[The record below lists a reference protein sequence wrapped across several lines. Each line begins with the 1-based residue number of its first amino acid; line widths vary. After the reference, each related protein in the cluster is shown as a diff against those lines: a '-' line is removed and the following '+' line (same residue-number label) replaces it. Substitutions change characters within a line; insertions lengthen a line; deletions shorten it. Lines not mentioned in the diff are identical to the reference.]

1 MTTTMTVRKLE
12 PRLRHAASLVQGAMG
27 HSHGQ
32 AAVRS
37 LVRALSI
44 LNSLAEFPNGISLTE
59 LAQQVGLST
68 STTHRLLT
76 TLEEQRYV
84 RFEHGPRLWMIGI
97 QSFVT
102 GSTFIKARNFSDIAR
117 PHMRALMEETGETV
131 NLAVPDGGE
140 MVLVAQVECRQLM
153 RALGSTGRRVPL
165 HCSAVGKALLATL
178 SEVEIARLLHKHGL
192 PRFTA
197 TTLTTLKR
205 LRGDLIATNERGYAL
220 DNEEHS
226 IGVRCI
232 GAAIVD
238 EHREFVGALS
248 VSGPAVRVT
257 SARTAELGRLVR
269 KAADAVSTAYG
280 CADIIAL
287 RGKAQAPDFSV

>member
-1 MTTTMTVRKLE
+1 MTTVRKLE
-12 PRLRHAASLVQGAMG
+12 PPRLRHAASLSPPTMG
-27 HSHGQ
+27 GHGQ

-84 RFEHGPRLWMIGI
+84 RFEHAPRLWMIGI

-165 HCSAVGKALLATL
+165 HCSALGKAMLATL

-205 LRGDLIATNERGYAL
+205 LRGDLVSTGERGYAL

-232 GAAIVD
+232 GAAIFD
-238 EHREFVGALS
+238 EHREVVGGIS

-257 SARTAELGRLVR
+257 TARTAELGRLVR
-269 KAADAVSTAYG
+269 KAADAISVAYG
-280 CADIIAL
+280 CAGGAIAL
-287 RGKAQAPDFSV
+287 RGKVQSADMTA